1 VYAKDVRQVLT
12 YVETGNVD
20 AGLVYR
26 SDVIGAGKTVKIIA
40 AAPKDSHKPII
51 YPMAILKS
59 SKNKEETAKFA
70 DFLKGK
76 EAAKIF
82 EKYGFQPIKK

>member
-1 VYAKDVRQVLT
+1 
-12 YVETGNVD
+12 
-20 AGLVYR
+20 
-26 SDVIGAGKTVKIIA
+26 
-40 AAPKDSHKPII
+40 
-51 YPMAILKS
+51 MAILKS